1 MSVLRF
7 LSALVLT
14 VPLAS
19 LSPLA
24 RAALA
29 ATPTPTPAAA
39 PRGLLLQRG
48 KSGDSVMV
56 SWGDPEDLVRKRIG
70 RLFCEPNKA
79 MRDTR
84 ACITPVGSPWHVYFG
99 DGRQDKG
106 VGLFFG
112 KKGFFEGEVTTDPG
126 DTESIEVETTR
137 AQGKPTSVQVGT
149 VENGMGVR
157 LEQRRV
163 VWIVG
168 DERTQLRRYGSRF
181 DSGSLTIMNRAM
193 VPEEPK

>member
-1 MSVLRF
+1 
-7 LSALVLT
+7 
-14 VPLAS
+14 
-19 LSPLA
+19 
-24 RAALA
+24 
-29 ATPTPTPAAA
+29 
-39 PRGLLLQRG
+39 
-48 KSGDSVMV
+48 MV

-70 RLFCEPNKA
+70 RLFCGPNKA

-84 ACITPVGSPWHVYFG
+84 ACTIPVGSPWHVYFG
-99 DGRQDKG
+99 GRQDKG

-112 KKGFFEGEVTTDPG
+112 TKGFFEGEVLTDPG

-137 AQGKPTSVQVGT
+137 AQGKPTSVQVGP
-149 VENGMGVR
+149 VENRMGGR
-157 LEQRRV
+157 LEQRHV

-193 VPEEPK
+193 LPEERK